1 MRSMQGLAARLSR
14 LLSVRPGEGP
24 LAIRVAL
31 LFWIIEAARGFGE
44 IGADTLVIGRL
55 GTATFPYLFI
65 VLGFASLIAA
75 LAYGAALGRVPRVP
89 LFVGILAGIGGLMVA
104 QRLWLASGAEAAVL
118 TLWLTVYAA
127 GAIAVTLYWTV
138 AGSAFDARQAKRLF
152 PLLTGAAIAGSF
164 LGTLIAGPVSR
175 AVGTEALV
183 VIEAVLLAVAAVLL
197 ARLPQRAPAR
207 RRAAAPASV
216 LADLRAGFDFVAG
229 SPLMRVVA
237 IAYVL
242 LAILNFSV
250 SYPLLTAAS
259 EAFATE
265 AEVATAL
272 GLLSTAITAT
282 SFLVSIVVANRV
294 YARFGVASG
303 AIVLPIVYLVGF
315 GLWIVQFTF
324 ATAVIVR
331 FAQQVTQ
338 RGVSNAAWSA
348 FYNVVPSGRRAQV
361 LAFMDGVPGQL
372 GTVLSGILLLAAG
385 SILAPTQVFLLG
397 AGTALVATIVAVGI
411 RRRYA
416 GSLLL
421 ALRSGEAEQVLEGG
435 PGIASL
441 GHDPAVGRAL
451 LEAMHAPEP
460 GVREMA
466 ASMLGRLRF
475 PGWRTA
481 LADALGDE
489 DARVRAA
496 SIRALA
502 AADTGS
508 DGIDLDVSADDP
520 SPIVRAAALVA
531 RAGHRVEPG
540 SPLLTDPSP
549 QVRAAALSHLADTDG
564 VENRA
569 TLIRALADGSGIV
582 REAAARTISGSSA
595 DGHDLIDVLH
605 HGTPDAQRAALTALV
620 EPAGRD
626 PSLHAPVA
634 EWASQRLM
642 RAGRLRDARA
652 AIHHTA
658 RLGDTPDAPDT
669 PVAAFLDSVLASRQR
684 RLEDQA
690 LGALAV
696 LGSPEVGG
704 VIRRCLRSN
713 DVEVRAQAL
722 EALDSIADRR
732 VSSALIPLLEGDAGI
747 AASGGAS
754 GDAALRRMA
763 DDADPWIRALARRCL
778 HDGRGGSDMA
788 GTDRTLTDLDTMLL
802 LRRVPLFE
810 GLDPED
816 LQRIAAT
823 CVERTY
829 ADGEA
834 IMLEGDLGDE
844 LVVVVTGAVRVVRRE
859 ADGTERLI
867 RDYGAGDHIGELAV
881 LRERPRAATVLATG
895 EVRGLVI
902 GGEAL
907 KSILRERPDA
917 AMSMLAT
924 LAERLSRQ

>member
-44 IGADTLVIGRL
+44 IGADTLVIGRV

-65 VLGFASLIAA
+65 ALGFASLIGA
-75 LAYGAALGRVPRVP
+75 LAYGAALGRVPRVR
-89 LFVGILAGIGGLMVA
+89 LFVGILAGIGVLIVL
-104 QRLWLASGAEAAVL
+104 QRLWLATGAETAVL

-175 AVGTEALV
+175 AIGTEALV
-183 VIEAVLLAVAAVLL
+183 VIEAVLLGVAAVLL

-207 RRAAAPASV
+207 RRAAGPTSV
-216 LADLRAGFDFVAG
+216 LADVRAGFDFVAG
-229 SPLMRVVA
+229 SPLMRLVA
-237 IAYVL
+237 VAYVL

-259 EAFATE
+259 EAFPTE

-282 SFLVSIVVANRV
+282 SFLVSMVVANRV
-294 YARFGVASG
+294 YSRFGVASG
-303 AIVLPIVYLVGF
+303 AIILPIVYLVGF

-331 FAQQVTQ
+331 FTQQVTQ

-348 FYNVVPSGRRAQV
+348 FYNVVPSGSRAQV

-372 GTVLSGILLLAAG
+372 GTVLSGVLLLAAG

-397 AGTALVATIVAVGI
+397 AGTALIATIVAVGI

-435 PGIASL
+435 PGIGAL
-441 GHDPAVGRAL
+441 GNDPTVARAL
-451 LEAMHAPEP
+451 LEAMRAPEP

-466 ASMLGRLRF
+466 VSILGRLRV
-475 PGWRTA
+475 PGWRSV
-481 LADALGDE
+481 LDDALGDD

-502 AADTGS
+502 ASNTGS
-508 DGIDLDVSADDP
+508 DRIELDAFVGDP

-531 RAGHRVEPG
+531 QAGHRVEFD
-540 SPLLTDPSP
+540 SPLLEDPSP
-549 QVRAAALSHLADTDG
+549 QVRAAALGHLADAEG
-564 VENRA
+564 AQGRA
-569 TLIRALADGSGIV
+569 ALIAALADGSGIV
-582 REAAARTISGSSA
+582 REAAARTISRSA
-595 DGHDLIDVLH
+595 AAAHDLIDVLH
-605 HGTPDAQRAALTALV
+605 HGSADAQRAALSALV
-620 EPAGRD
+620 EPARRD
-626 PSLHAPVA
+626 PTLHPPVA
-634 EWASQRLM
+634 AWASQRLA
-642 RAGRLRDARA
+642 RAGHLRDARG
-652 AIHHTA
+652 AIHQTA
-658 RLGDTPDAPDT
+658 RPGDTPDA

-696 LGSPEVGG
+696 LGSPEIGG

-732 VSSALIPLLEGDAGI
+732 VSSALVPLLEGDAGI
-747 AASGGAS
+747 VAPGDGS

-763 DDADPWIRALARRCL
+763 DDADPWIRALARRCI
-778 HDGRGGSDMA
+778 HDERGGSDMA

-823 CVERTY
+823 SVERTY

-834 IMLEGDLGDE
+834 VMREGDLGDE
-844 LVVVVTGAVRVVRRE
+844 LVVVVTGAVRVVRRD
-859 ADGTERLI
+859 ADGSERPI

-881 LRERPRAATVLATG
+881 LRERPRAATVLADG

-902 GGEAL
+902 GGDAL

-924 LAERLSRQ
+924 LAERISRQ

>member
-1 MRSMQGLAARLSR
+1 MRVMQAMVRRLAR
-14 LLSVRPGEGP
+14 LLSVRPGEGR
-24 LAIRVAL
+24 LAIQVAL
-31 LFWIIEAARGFGE
+31 LFTILEAARGFGE

-55 GTATFPYLFI
+55 GSATFPYLFI
-65 VLGFASLIAA
+65 ALGAASLIAA
-75 LAYGAALGRVPRVP
+75 LAYGAALGRLPRVP
-89 LFVGILAGIGGLMVA
+89 LFVAILTGIASLIVA
-104 QRLWLASGAEAAVL
+104 QRIWLATGAEAAVM

-175 AVGTEALV
+175 AAGTEALV
-183 VIEAVLLAVAAVLL
+183 VIEAVLLVAGATLL
-197 ARLPQRAPAR
+197 ARLPQRAPAPR
-207 RRAAAPASV
+207 RGAPSSV
-216 LADLRAGFDFVAG
+216 LADVRAGFDFAAT
-229 SPLMRVVA
+229 SPLMRLVA
-237 IAYVL
+237 VAYVL

-282 SFLVSIVVANRV
+282 SFTVSMVVANRV

-324 ATAVIVR
+324 ATAVVVR
-331 FAQQVTQ
+331 FTQQVTQ
-338 RGVSNAAWSA
+338 RGISNASWSA
-348 FYNVVPSGRRAQV
+348 FYNVVPSERRAQV

-372 GTVLSGILLLAAG
+372 GTILSGMLLLAAG
-385 SILAPTQVFLLG
+385 TILAPTQVFLLG
-397 AGTALVATIVAVGI
+397 AGTALVATIVVVGI
-411 RRRYA
+411 GRRYA

-421 ALRSGEAEQVLEGG
+421 ALRSGAAEQVLEGG
-435 PGIASL
+435 PGIAAL
-441 GHDPAVGRAL
+441 GHDPTVARAL
-451 LEAMHAPEP
+451 HEALQAPEP

-466 ASMLGRLRF
+466 ATMLGRLHI
-475 PGWRTA
+475 PGGRDA

-496 SIRALA
+496 SIRAIA
-502 AADTGS
+502 ASEPGS
-508 DGIDLDVSADDP
+508 DTMDLDTFIRDP
-520 SPIVRAAALVA
+520 DPIVRAAAVVA
-531 RAGHRVEPG
+531 QAGHLVQPG
-540 SPLLTDPSP
+540 SPLLADPSP
-549 QVRAAALSHLADTDG
+549 HVRAAALRQLADADVTAG
-564 VENRA
+564 RTA
-569 TLIRALADGSGIV
+569 LIEALGDDSGIV
-582 REAAARTISGSSA
+582 RDAAATALASSTT
-595 DGHDLIDVLH
+595 DGHDLLDVLR
-605 HGTPDAQRAALTALV
+605 HGPADAQQAALTALV
-620 EPAGRD
+620 GPAGRD
-626 PSLHAPVA
+626 PTLHPPVA
-634 EWASQRLM
+634 EWATQRLT
-642 RAGRLRDARA
+642 RARLLRDARS
-652 AIHHTA
+652 AIHQTA
-658 RLGDTPDAPDT
+658 QAGTPDS

-684 RLEDQA
+684 KLEDQA

-732 VSSALIPLLEGDAGI
+732 VSSALIPLLEGDAGLV
-747 AASGGAS
+747 APGSGS
-754 GDAALRRMA
+754 GDAALRQMA
-763 DDADPWIRALARRCL
+763 DDADPWIQELARRCI
-778 HDGRGGSDMA
+778 HDERGGSDMA

-816 LQRIAAT
+816 LQRVAAT
-823 CVERTY
+823 SVERRY

-834 IMLEGDLGDE
+834 IMREGDLGDE
-844 LVVVVTGAVRVVRRE
+844 LVVLVTGTVRVVRRE
-859 ADGTERLI
+859 ADGSERSI
-867 RDYGAGDHIGELAV
+867 RTYEAGDHIGELAV
-881 LRERPRAATVLATG
+881 LRERPRAASVVAEG
-895 EVRGLVI
+895 QVRGLVI
-902 GGEAL
+902 AGGAL

-917 AMSMLAT
+917 AMAMLAT
-924 LAERLSRQ
+924 LAERISRQ